1 MCFSLENSPNI
12 GRVLLHV
19 DCQPSL
25 RFKWRAICFLCIIF
39 TCTHK
44 LESWVHSFFW
54 LQKKKKK
61 RESTDEFRGVWC
73 PMISLMAP
81 LTGRP
86 LCGGQLAFSS
96 LLLPPPSHPT
106 RRAER
111 MTQWGKGHLYSRAFK
126 SDLFKHAGIHT
137 DARGKL
143 FV

>member
-1 MCFSLENSPNI
+1 MLSVHFCHMHSQTGLLGSL
-12 GRVLLHV
+12 V
-19 DCQPSL
+19 
-25 RFKWRAICFLCIIF
+25 FLIA
-39 TCTHK
+39 
-44 LESWVHSFFW
+44 
-54 LQKKKKK
+54 KKKKK
-61 RESTDEFRGVWC
+61 KGASTDEFRGVWC

-111 MTQWGKGHLYSRAFK
+111 MTQWGKGHLYSCAFK

-137 DARGKL
+137 DTCGKL

>member
-1 MCFSLENSPNI
+1 MLTVSLVYVLSDAQYAFCALFSHALTNWSLGFI
-12 GRVLLHV
+12 HSS
-19 DCQPSL
+19 DC
-25 RFKWRAICFLCIIF
+25 
-39 TCTHK
+39 
-44 LESWVHSFFW
+44 
-54 LQKKKKK
+54 KKKKK